1 MKLELRR
8 NDVLLRLPQYTE
20 DITRETTSGLSVAT
34 LKSQTYNPVSG
45 EVIQVSPFCSNVK
58 VGDTAFFQIFTFSN
72 AKERCYGDENPDFD
86 EYKPVTHYA
95 WLENGVWYMIIRESD
110 LYFLQR
116 DKLEICKDEF
126 WVKNND
132 TNKPIYN
139 IVSTEII
146 CLSNYTLARPIQKE
160 KVESSGLLC
169 VDIKKEQYRPNE
181 AIIFRSSHKDLKEGM
196 IVQTLRHCDIT
207 IEEQLNCPILPE
219 DFFIIETKN
228 IISCIKQ

>member
-34 LKSQTYNPVSG
+34 LRSQTYNPVSG

-95 WLENGVWYMIIRESD
+95 WLENGVWYMIIRETD
-110 LYFLQR
+110 LYFVDRVITTAKWDGQFVSGKTFH
-116 DKLEICKDEF
+116 D
-126 WVKNND
+126 
-132 TNKPIYN
+132 
-139 IVSTEII
+139 IVM
-146 CLSNYTLARPIQKE
+146 LNNYTLACPIQKE
-160 KVESSGLLC
+160 QIESSGLLC

-228 IISCIKQ
+228 IVSCIKQ

>member
-20 DITRETTSGLSVAT
+20 DITRENTGGLSVAT
-34 LKSQTYNPVSG
+34 LRSQTYNPVSG
-45 EVIQVSPFCSNVK
+45 EVIQVSPFCLNVK

-95 WLENGVWYMIIRESD
+95 WNEDGVWYMIIRETD
-110 LYFLQR
+110 LYFTMRGQ
-116 DKLEICKDEF
+116 
-126 WVKNND
+126 
-132 TNKPIYN
+132 
-139 IVSTEII
+139 EII
-146 CLSNYTLARPIQKE
+146 CLNNYTLARPIKKE

-169 VDIKKEQYRPNE
+169 VDIKKEQYRANE
-181 AIIFRSSHKDLKEGM
+181 AIIFRSRHNDLQEGM

-228 IISCIKQ
+228 IVSCIKQ

>member
-20 DITRETTSGLSVAT
+20 DITRETTGGLSVAT

-86 EYKPVTHYA
+86 DYKPFTHYA
-95 WLENGVWYMIIRESD
+95 WNEDGVWYMIIRESD
-110 LYFLQR
+110 LYFIHR
-116 DKLEICKDEF
+116 KFTSDE
-126 WVKNND
+126 
-132 TNKPIYN
+132 
-139 IVSTEII
+139 VSGSILLFGIPTISEII
-146 CLSNYTLARPIQKE
+146 CLNNYTLARPIPKE

-169 VDIKKEQYRPNE
+169 VDIKKEQYRANE
-181 AIIFRSSHKDLKEGM
+181 AIVFRSSHKDLQEGM

-228 IISCIKQ
+228 IVSCIKQ

>member
-20 DITRETTSGLSVAT
+20 DITRETTGGLSVAT

-86 EYKPVTHYA
+86 DYKPFTHYA
-95 WLENGVWYMIIRESD
+95 WNEDGVWYMIIRESD
-110 LYFLQR
+110 LYFIMR
-116 DKLEICKDEF
+116 EKD
-126 WVKNND
+126 VL
-132 TNKPIYN
+132 
-139 IVSTEII
+139 
-146 CLSNYTLARPIQKE
+146 CLNNYTLARPIQKE

-169 VDIKKEQYRPNE
+169 VDIKKEQYRANE
-181 AIIFRSSHKDLKEGM
+181 AIVFRSSHKDLQEGM

-228 IISCIKQ
+228 IVSCIKQ

>member
-20 DITRETTSGLSVAT
+20 DITRETTNGLSVAT
-34 LKSQTYNPVSG
+34 LRSQTYNPVSG

-95 WLENGVWYMIIRESD
+95 WFEDGVWYMIIRETD
-110 LYFLQR
+110 LYFLE
-116 DKLEICKDEF
+116 K
-126 WVKNND
+126 VGNV
-132 TNKPIYN
+132 T
-139 IVSTEII
+139 
-146 CLSNYTLARPIQKE
+146 CLNNYTLARPIQKE

-196 IVQTLRHCDIT
+196 VVQTLRHCDIT